1 MKCIHFSVGRRLRLL
16 LLLLCLA
23 TGGGADSRHPV
34 RDLLPQPEI
43 CQRLDLDARSKE
55 ASRPPYRSAQSLNWP
70 AYTSTPDSSQN
81 PCNAKRVTNG
91 TSFSVDSN
99 AMPFGK
105 IGDVDDVTIGKEP
118 ELVRFKY
125 TTSGKGSHEWD
136 YKYEAAVLN
145 PNPAQFAGVMYLDP
159 DSDFGTRC
167 AGYDLTGMR
176 VVTWKAR
183 SVGQGAVVEFRI
195 GGLKWI
201 WDSQRRV
208 KVDPPYPDSLP
219 SMSLGVR
226 KLDNKWRAFRLK
238 LPNYPDAYFSRVI
251 NVFSWVLTWRS
262 NHVALDK
269 DRTAPAR
276 PRTFKIEIK
285 DISYSAK

>member
-1 MKCIHFSVGRRLRLL
+1 MKHIRSCFGSGLGLFFLFPGLV
-16 LLLLCLA
+16 
-23 TGGGADSRHPV
+23 GGGASGRSIRMAHMEQHPV
-34 RDLLPQPEI
+34 YNLGMSNLEGPGADRKSGLRSSNATLAPTLMPSPPIPEQP
-43 CQRLDLDARSKE
+43 CKPKRLIDRF
-55 ASRPPYRSAQSLNWP
+55 
-70 AYTSTPDSSQN
+70 
-81 PCNAKRVTNG
+81 
-91 TSFSVDSN
+91 SFSVDRT
-99 AMPFGK
+99 ARPMGK
-105 IGDVDDVTIGKEP
+105 MGDVDDVTIDKKA

-136 YKYEAAVLN
+136 YKYEASVLS

-176 VVTWKAR
+176 VVRWKAR

-201 WDSQRRV
+201 WDSHRRV

-219 SMSLGVR
+219 SMSLGVS
-226 KLDNKWRAFRLK
+226 KLDNKWRDFQFK
-238 LPNYPDAYFSRVI
+238 LPKYPDAYFSRVI
-251 NVFSWVLTWRS
+251 NVFSWVIPWRS
-262 NHVALDK
+262 NHVTLSNN
-269 DRTAPAR
+269 RTAPAR
-276 PRTFKIEIK
+276 PRTFEIEIK